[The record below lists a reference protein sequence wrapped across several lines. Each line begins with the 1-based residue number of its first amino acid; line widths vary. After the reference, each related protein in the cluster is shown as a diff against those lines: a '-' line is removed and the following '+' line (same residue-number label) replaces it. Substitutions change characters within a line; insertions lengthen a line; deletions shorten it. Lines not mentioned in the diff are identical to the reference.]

1 MSFTSKQITDLN
13 NSMVAAQNVSLG
25 TVVSSLEDD
34 VVALQAL
41 TLVTSGSISPSSAEE
56 IITTGLTSVTSVVA
70 SLSGSPT
77 INHAWVSA
85 VSGSTA
91 GDIHVYCWAP
101 TGTGDVTPVASSGNF
116 VDVNWIATGE

>member
-41 TLVTSGSISPSSAEE
+41 SLVTSGSISPSSAEE

-91 GDIHVYCWAP
+91 GDIYVYCWAP
-101 TGTGDVTPVASSGNF
+101 TGSSVTTPLASSGSF
-116 VDVNWIATGE
+116 VDVNWIAIGE